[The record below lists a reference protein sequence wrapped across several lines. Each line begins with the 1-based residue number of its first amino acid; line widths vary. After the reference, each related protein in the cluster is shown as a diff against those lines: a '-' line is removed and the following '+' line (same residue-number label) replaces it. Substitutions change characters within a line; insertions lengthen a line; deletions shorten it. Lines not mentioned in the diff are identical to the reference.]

1 MRVEE
6 LESDLY
12 PFQKRAVQWLLRK
25 EGAQW
30 SAEGRVKS
38 WSSGDS
44 ILPLSFVQARDAQ
57 GRQCYVSHLFGIV
70 TLDITPFAAS
80 ERQLKGGILA
90 EEMGLGKT
98 VEMISL
104 ITLHKRPK
112 EPATQI
118 FDPFTAES
126 VRPTAATL
134 IIAPPS
140 ILPQWISEVNKHA
153 PHLKVMHYEGIKA
166 HSKKPDAQLVDDLAN
181 SDIVISTYSVLAAE
195 IHFTQ
200 LNPERTL
207 RREPKYP
214 RPKSPLM
221 QLSWWRGTS
230 NLVVLVSLKR
240 FLASPVLYFRTLALI
255 FEKYTVLIDKQF

>member
-140 ILPQWISEVNKHA
+140 ILPQWISEVNEHA

-207 RREPKYP
+207 RRESKYP

-230 NLVVLVSLKR
+230 NLIILLSFKYYISTPAVYLM
-240 FLASPVLYFRTLALI
+240 ATALI
-255 FEKYTVLIDKQF
+255 L

>member
-1 MRVEE
+1 MKVEE

-25 EGAQW
+25 EGVQW
-30 SAEGRVKS
+30 STEGHVKS
-38 WSSGDS
+38 LSSGDS

-70 TLDITPFAAS
+70 TLDINPFATS
-80 ERQLKGGILA
+80 ERQLKGGVLA

-104 ITLHKRPK
+104 ITLHKRP
-112 EPATQI
+112 EESAAQI
-118 FDPFTAES
+118 FDAFTAES

-140 ILPQWISEVNKHA
+140 ILHQWISEVKKHA

-166 HSKKPDAQLVDDLAN
+166 HTKKKDSQLVEDLAM

-207 RREPKYP
+207 RRESKYP

-230 NLVVLVSLKR
+230 NLIFLVSFKLCHTV
-240 FLASPVLYFRTLALI
+240 PIIYFMTLATILLR
-255 FEKYTVLIDKQF
+255 KL